1 MIYMDNVQQ
10 NQYES
15 VREAYEQMEKEK
27 YQITM
32 EMLLECRDA
41 QNSVAY
47 WKMMEL
53 INGKDSE
60 YTLGNIEAAIE
71 KCKTQII
78 GNNNKNEK

>member
-1 MIYMDNVQQ
+1 
-10 NQYES
+10 
-15 VREAYEQMEKEK
+15 
-27 YQITM
+27 M

-41 QNSVAY
+41 QNSVTY
-47 WKMMEL
+47 WKMLEL